1 MKNIVSIVGARPQF
15 IKAFITIHSINKVKN
30 FKNILIHTGQHF
42 DYSMSDIFFKE
53 LKFSQDLIKINLKY
67 KNDRILRLSEMIS
80 KLYLKLKKIKPD
92 LIIVYGDTDSTL
104 AASIV
109 SKRLDIKLMHIEA
122 GLRSNVIDMPEEQ
135 NRFITDYLSDYLIA
149 PTKDALENLKSY
161 KDTKKIY
168 NFGDVML
175 DSINFYKKIINSL
188 YLKNFKKKNNLN
200 NKYVFFSIH
209 RDSNTEVRKI
219 KKILNQISKIG
230 QNFFWPIHPK
240 IYKIIK
246 KNKLKIPKNIICAN
260 PLSYLDT
267 IAGIKASQY
276 VVTDSGGIQKES
288 YFMKKKCFVL
298 RNETE
303 WNELIRLNSLK
314 IIGNNLS
321 IINKS
326 KSFLKSKIK
335 KSRVFGSGSSTKKI
349 TLLIKKLLKKNEKK
363 K

>member
-1 MKNIVSIVGARPQF
+1 MYNIASIVGARPQF
-15 IKAFITIHSINKVKN
+15 IKAFITIRSINKVKN
-30 FKNILIHTGQHF
+30 LNNTLVHTGQHF
-42 DYSMSDIFFKE
+42 DYSMSNIFFKE
-53 LKFSQDLIKINLKY
+53 LKFSQNLIKINLKY

-122 GLRSNVIDMPEEQ
+122 GLRSNDIDMPEEQ
-135 NRFITDYLSDYLIA
+135 NRFITDYLSNYLIA
-149 PTKDALENLKSY
+149 PTKSALENLKPY
-161 KDTKKIY
+161 KNIKKIY
-168 NFGDVML
+168 NLGDVMF
-175 DSINFYKKIINSL
+175 DSINFYKKIINNL
-188 YLKNFKKKNNLN
+188 YLKKFKKKNNLN
-200 NKYVFFSIH
+200 NKYIFFSIH
-209 RDSNTEVRKI
+209 RDSNTGV
-219 KKILNQISKIG
+219 KKVKTILNQISQIN
-230 QNFFWPIHPK
+230 QIFFWPIHPK

-246 KNKLKIPKNIICAN
+246 KNNLKIPKNIIGVD

-303 WNELIRLNSLK
+303 WNELIKLNSLK
-314 IIGNNLS
+314 LVGNNLL

-335 KSRVFGSGSSTKKI
+335 NSREFGSGNSTKKI
-349 TLLIKKLLKKNEKK
+349 TLLIQKLLKKNEKK
-363 K
+363 